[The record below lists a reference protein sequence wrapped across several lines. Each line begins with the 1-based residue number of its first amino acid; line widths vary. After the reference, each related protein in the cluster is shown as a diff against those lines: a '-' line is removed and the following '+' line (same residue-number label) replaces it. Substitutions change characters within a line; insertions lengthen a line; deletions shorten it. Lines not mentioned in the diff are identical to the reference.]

1 MLVTDIGRHRW
12 SRRHVPFLFVLL
24 LKMYGLLVGILDT
37 FGNGNITSIGIL
49 LRMTQRVTQR
59 LEMDK
64 DGAIKIKKESVSKL
78 PY

>member
-1 MLVTDIGRHRW
+1 
-12 SRRHVPFLFVLL
+12 
-24 LKMYGLLVGILDT
+24 MYGLLVGILDT